1 MGKHIVCYS
10 GGHSS
15 AKVAIAVVKRYGKEN
30 VVLLNHNINPSRE
43 HFDVKRFKI
52 EVAAYLDLPI
62 TYANFGGIEDETQ
75 LPDQFDIS
83 IRNPSGGYG
92 FKQPG
97 TGTAFCTHYLK
108 TEPFYKFLEANYPPG
123 STTIYYGFDD
133 DEQHR
138 IARRTDELSRKR
150 GYAVG
155 FPLAEWPDTLES
167 TEEIGIAPPLTYA
180 HYKHGNCAG
189 CLKGGMQHWYVTFCH
204 ERESWD
210 KAVATE
216 AIIGKYSILK
226 KIVKGITYPLYLRD
240 LAAVFGRMRCDG
252 IPSSEHYDPAAFQ
265 NHLKFYQ
272 LPLVAGMKPCECSF

>member
-1 MGKHIVCYS
+1 MQKHIICYS

-15 AKVAIAVVKRYGKEN
+15 AKVAIAAVKRYGKEH
-30 VVLLNHNINPSRE
+30 VILLNHNINPSRE

-52 EVAAYLDLPI
+52 EVAAYLGLSI
-62 TYANFGGIEDETQ
+62 TYANFGGIEDEAQ

-83 IRNPSGGYG
+83 IKRKG

-97 TGTAFCTHYLK
+97 SGIAFCTHWLK

-123 STTIYYGFDD
+123 SAIIYYGFDD

-138 IARRTDELSRKR
+138 IARRTDELYRKR
-150 GYAVG
+150 GYDVC

-167 TEEIGIAPPLTYA
+167 TTEIGIAPPLTYA
-180 HYKHGNCAG
+180 HYKHSNCAG

-204 ERESWD
+204 EPATWD

-216 AIIGKYSILK
+216 ATIGKYSILK
-226 KIVKGITYPLYLRD
+226 KIEKGITKPLYLRD

-265 NHLKFYQ
+265 RDLKFYQ
-272 LPLVAGMKPCECSF
+272 LPLVMGMKPCECSF